1 MSLEDWL
8 LKWLLSEAFHERLKA
23 AWPLCRE
30 TNAEMFAERTT
41 GKMRRGDKSSLT
53 AVRCSPG
60 AKKQTHRSRSEGAD
74 AVTPSDTK
82 DVSIVSFQKVQYV
95 TSL

>member
-8 LKWLLSEAFHERLKA
+8 LKWLLSEAEAESSLATLPRDERGDV
-23 AWPLCRE
+23 RG
-30 TNAEMFAERTT
+30 ERTT